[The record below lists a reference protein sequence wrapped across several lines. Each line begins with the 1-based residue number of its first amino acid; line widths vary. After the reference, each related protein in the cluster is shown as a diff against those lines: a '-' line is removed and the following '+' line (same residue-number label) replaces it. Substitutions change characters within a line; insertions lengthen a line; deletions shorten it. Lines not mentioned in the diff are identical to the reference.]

1 MLSPEGAKKIVPDTE
16 ATAMF
21 TKSHSKHKLCE
32 RKEVGRGWKCVLTA
46 EGKKYAKGKDVTE
59 PAGGDTVEDVTEPA
73 GGDTVEAVTER
84 VLARAPTLATA
95 ASSNDQCYTYT
106 EAKMK
111 DVRNT
116 KQTSRY
122 TCKRLSKPSKDDYST
137 VPCEQPLVGKCKRNG
152 KGDPWVNHS
161 GSKTQKKRRSSS
173 DSKAEH
179 ENESETESHRKY
191 TGVIEWMDD

>member
-1 MLSPEGAKKIVPDTE
+1 MRRGKTLRNPQGATRWKTLRNPQGATRWKPLRNGYLHVPP
-16 ATAMF
+16 
-21 TKSHSKHKLCE
+21 HLQ
-32 RKEVGRGWKCVLTA
+32 
-46 EGKKYAKGKDVTE
+46 
-59 PAGGDTVEDVTEPA
+59 
-73 GGDTVEAVTER
+73 
-84 VLARAPTLATA
+84 TA

-191 TGVIEWMDD
+191 TGVIEWMGRLAHTLCWHCCKR